1 MGDSGKIK
9 KHYHFQYLKYETMM
23 KCSFGPSLDL
33 DRLNILSSGHLT
45 FSNCILIL
53 YFGKCFSSNTHSFSE
68 KSIEY
73 LIMLYRGNM
82 RVFYISHYSVTEINP
97 FHVYSVAENTTEIN
111 HTGKLVFF
119 IRGGII
125 VERYIFYIC
134 VFFHDIAWKSLC
146 KRLVYVC

>member
-1 MGDSGKIK
+1 
-9 KHYHFQYLKYETMM
+9 MM

-45 FSNCILIL
+45 FNNCILIL
-53 YFGKCFSSNTHSFSE
+53 YFGKCFF
-68 KSIEY
+68 IEY
-73 LIMLYRGNM
+73 TFVLRKINWIFNHALQREHACF
-82 RVFYISHYSVTEINP
+82 FYISHYSVTEINP

-125 VERYIFYIC
+125 VERNIFYIRL
-134 VFFHDIAWKSLC
+134 FFHDISWKSSC
-146 KRLVYVC
+146 KRLIYVCWYIVEIVVEKINICVVNTI